1 MRCSAAIL
9 ALLAV
14 AFVPYQTMA
23 DCDGEDDIVF
33 ELCADG
39 NFDTLCDL
47 LADTGINATLTETG
61 SYFFLAPTDAAFE
74 RAGRRAGGT
83 TAQKQATLQYHILDS
98 EDALACGT
106 YRDTMLFINGVNMQ
120 VQTRCTSDG
129 VVGVEGNVRLPTPIS
144 DFPEFT
150 SPISSDP
157 DDQDDDVNVACNG
170 KWIAIDNLLGFGP
183 QVYDF
188 GLPQPCS
195 FYDPNCR
202 RPKGA
207 KGGVVVVQD
216 EVDGVIFNNIYY
228 GGKKGKKA
236 KWANLNA
243 WQSVYA
249 NNAYNVFNPYFGA
262 PYYYGPGYYAPK
274 KAKGYGHYGYGYGYG
289 YGAKGGY
296 WWRGRER
303 NLRGN
308 APEGGSAYEPEE
320 YDPSEYQRLYEKEI
334 ENEQ

>member
-23 DCDGEDDIVF
+23 DCDGSSGDTFGTDDIVA
-33 ELCADG
+33 ELCADS
-39 NFDTLCDL
+39 NFETLCDL
-47 LADTGINATLTETG
+47 LADTGIEDTLTATG
-61 SYFFLAPTDAAFE
+61 SYYLLAPTDAAFE

-83 TAQKQATLQYHILDS
+83 TAQKQATLQYHILDN
-98 EDALACGT
+98 EDALACGE

-129 VVGVEGNVRLPTPIS
+129 VVGVEGNVRLPTPVS
-144 DFPEFT
+144 DYAEFT
-150 SPISSDP
+150 SPTP
-157 DDQDDDVNVACNG
+157 DAENVVSTCNG
-170 KWIAIDNLLGFGP
+170 KYIAIDNLLGFGP

-188 GLPQPCS
+188 GLPEPCS

-216 EVDGVIFNNIYY
+216 EIDGVLFNNIYY
-228 GGKKGKKA
+228 GAKKGKKA
-236 KWANLNA
+236 KWNNLNT

-249 NNAYNVFNPYFGA
+249 NNAYNAFNPYFPG
-262 PYYYGPGYYAPK
+262 YYGSGYYAPK
-274 KAKGYGHYGYGYGYG
+274 RGKGYGYGYGHHGYG

-320 YDPSEYQRLYEKEI
+320 YDPSEYQRLYENEI